1 MQVMTTLDLL
11 RHGEA
16 RGAAAGGDAARP
28 LTLHGTQAVER
39 LGRHLASLGWRPALA
54 FASPLLRARQTAA
67 LVLLSAQV
75 PLTPEPLA
83 ELAPDAEPSE
93 LLTVLAG
100 LGVADTHV
108 LLVGH
113 QPLLGDLVTWCT
125 GGDAAA
131 ITPGQLVRIMFAG
144 APARG
149 GGAVS
154 LALRPEAM

>member
-1 MQVMTTLDLL
+1 MTTLDLL

-16 RGAAAGGDAARP
+16 RAAAAGGDAARP

-39 LGRHLASLGWRPALA
+39 LGRHLGSLEWRPALV

-67 LVLLSAQV
+67 LVLMSAHV

-93 LLTVLAG
+93 LMAVLAG
-100 LGVADTHV
+100 VGVTGAHT

-113 QPLLGDLVTWCT
+113 QPLLGDLVGWCT
-125 GGDAAA
+125 GGDAPA
-131 ITPGQLVRIMFAG
+131 ITPGQLVRISFDG

-149 GGAVS
+149 TGAVA
-154 LALRPEAM
+154 LVLRPESR